1 MTTDPLPRG
10 VRLLVVST
18 QHSPEELE
26 KRLGMKPDAAV
37 HAIGPEEVSR
47 RLHREENTWELHEEG
62 TSDADITE
70 LIESIYARARPIT
83 EKLRE
88 LKGEGCTVALRLI
101 LRLSPA
107 DPYGAGFAVSREL
120 LEWLND
126 AGMEFVD
133 VDQYIFPDADGS

>member
-1 MTTDPLPRG
+1 MTTDLLPR
-10 VRLLVVST
+10 RAHLLVVST
-18 QHSPEELE
+18 RYSPEELE
-26 KRLGMKPDAAV
+26 ARLGMRPDAAV
-37 HAIGPEEVSR
+37 HAIGPDEISR
-47 RLHREENTWELHEEG
+47 RRHREENTWELHEEG

-70 LIESIYARARPIT
+70 LVESLYARARPIT
-83 EKLRE
+83 DKLRE
-88 LKGEGCTVALRLI
+88 LKAEGCTVALSLI

-126 AGMEFVD
+126 AGIEFVD